1 MIQFNITS
9 PNIYCTFD
17 FRKKSG
23 RFCDIRTAA
32 ARSVWPKEKYK
43 MTDIIN
49 PTPMLFGDFYLNVC
63 NHPEIYLTHYYG
75 DNWNEVGSTQD
86 YCHVKGQL
94 MCPMSYDMN
103 NDMYLPAYP
112 FS

>member
-1 MIQFNITS
+1 MFIHFWI
-9 PNIYCTFD
+9 

-23 RFCDIRTAA
+23 MYCEIRTAA

-43 MTDIIN
+43 MTDITN
-49 PTPMLFGDFYLNVC
+49 PTPMLFGDFNINVC
-63 NHPEIYLTHYYG
+63 QNPENYLTKYYG
-75 DNWNEVGSTQD
+75 EDWNEVGSTQD

-94 MCPMSYDMN
+94 MCPMSYDMS